1 MKSAPTIKDDFES
14 SLGHES
20 YDLNVFLD
28 CFLGDNEQ
36 VQSVALEHLLLT
48 VVTRY
53 FLSIKYDNK
62 NYSGFYAMEL
72 LVNLMKRVDESPKL
86 QKLRYIFCPLLIK
99 FHFSVDKMYF
109 RAYEHFGKNE
119 QSMNIPDKVV
129 FISLKHHRLLM
140 MEFFMLM
147 ICISSGQ
154 RRTVLNI
161 MNPRLLDINM
171 LWIKEKLDN
180 SFIMVEFDHSSP
192 SSCSRSSGCS
202 KEPSTT
208 S

>member
-1 MKSAPTIKDDFES
+1 M
-14 SLGHES
+14 
-20 YDLNVFLD
+20 
-28 CFLGDNEQ
+28 
-36 VQSVALEHLLLT
+36 
-48 VVTRY
+48 
-53 FLSIKYDNK
+53 SIKYDNK
-62 NYSGFYAMEL
+62 NYSGFFAMEL
-72 LVNLMKRVDESPKL
+72 LVNLMKRVEESPKL
-86 QKLRYIFCPLLIK
+86 QKLRYVFCPLLIK
-99 FHFSVDKMYF
+99 FHFSVDKMYYKAF
-109 RAYEHFGKNE
+109 ELFGKNE
-119 QSMNIPDKVV
+119 QSMSIADKVV

-180 SFIMVEFDHSSP
+180 SLVMVAASHSSP
-192 SSCSRSSGCS
+192 SSWSPSKDCS
-202 KEPSTT
+202 KEASTT